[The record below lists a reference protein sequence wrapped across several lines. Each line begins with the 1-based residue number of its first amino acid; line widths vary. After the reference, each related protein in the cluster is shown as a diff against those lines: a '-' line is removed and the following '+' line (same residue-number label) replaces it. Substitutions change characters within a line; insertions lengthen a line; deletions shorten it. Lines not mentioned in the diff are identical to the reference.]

1 MLKKLQNQIKSE
13 SKVSSLLTT
22 FLFKEKYNDER
33 NMINTKDLNDVNKN
47 LSSIS
52 FLYLY
57 TNPPPMGYGTP
68 APKVAE
74 TVNRTMRLG
83 FCTSRSTEP
92 H

>member
-1 MLKKLQNQIKSE
+1 MLKRLQNQIESG

-22 FLFKEKYNDER
+22 FLFKERYNDKDC
-33 NMINTKDLNDVNKN
+33 IVNTKDLNDVNKN

-74 TVNRTMRLG
+74 PVNMDNG
-83 FCTSRSTEP
+83 VQ
-92 H
+92 